1 MDIDP
6 QLISYIATII
16 LGLVATFFGEK
27 WVKGKAVSM
36 KFAIGINTL
45 TEAIV
50 DDRITQEEA
59 ERIVEAWQGVIEEA
73 KGIAGTKQ
81 VTPKP
86 TKVTPITRLDAV
98 EEKVKKIDD
107 IDKKIDMLLAK

>member
-6 QLISYIATII
+6 QLISVIGTII

-27 WVKGKAVSM
+27 WVKGKSVSM

-59 ERIVEAWQGVIEEA
+59 MRIVEAWKGVIDEA
-73 KGIAGTKQ
+73 KGIAGTTKTIPKIKKTP
-81 VTPKP
+81 VTR
-86 TKVTPITRLDAV
+86 IAAL
-98 EEKVKKIDD
+98 EEKVKKIDS
-107 IDKKIDMLLAK
+107 IDKKIDQLLLNK